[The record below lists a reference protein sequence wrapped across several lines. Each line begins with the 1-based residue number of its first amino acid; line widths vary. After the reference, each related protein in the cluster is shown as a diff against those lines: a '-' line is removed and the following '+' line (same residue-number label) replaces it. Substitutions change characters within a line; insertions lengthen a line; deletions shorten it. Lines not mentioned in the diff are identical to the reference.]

1 MTDRYY
7 YFATLVDALALSSNH
22 SSDYIHVCLDY
33 ISGSAISGALA
44 SRLYREGSID
54 TAILNRVFQ
63 NNEAVFS
70 HGLPLK
76 VKTEKEN
83 GKENDN
89 NNETDKNNKE
99 LYLTLPAP
107 SCLHYEKGT
116 SEGESPFENP
126 ALQDP
131 GPRQLKQ
138 VRSGYLDSHAQKFSV
153 TRSTMART
161 AIDPETQGAKDGQF
175 FTRNFINAGAV
186 FWGYIAIPD
195 NTIPRNVMVE
205 FLSSTVR
212 IGKSRSNE
220 FGRVKF
226 TLMDEASQ
234 NSVKS
239 ILESPAP
246 RENELYLWCLSDTEF
261 INTETGQSTWTP
273 QFSNLWLPGFSSED
287 GTFDPEKSFI
297 RTGRIR
303 LFNRKRNGL
312 DSEKMVIKRGSIIR
326 FTLKKPLSSAEL
338 QELSLR
344 GIGLSRHQGFGRV
357 MVNPTFLDKKEINPG
372 TDSALFPDL
381 PLKFPN
387 EDSDTASMAASKSD
401 NYSYLTSFVRRRK
414 EAFMSSIDYDSS
426 GREILDGI
434 IDIYIKSRK
443 YNNSF
448 DTDEYG
454 REITDPGKYGPSLSQ
469 WSIIRDLVNINKC
482 GEPDSARLDD
492 DSAIFKEIRKKLQRK
507 KERESARTSW
517 DTHFMCNGNTNATFY
532 GEFLRIISGHY
543 LGSLK
548 KALDILKHYDMSR
561 FATLIKEGGEAQ
573 ARAGGRKN

>member
-44 SRLYREGSID
+44 SRLYRDGTID
-54 TAILNRVFQ
+54 AAILNRVFQ

-76 VKTEKEN
+76 VKS
-83 GKENDN
+83 DQ
-89 NNETDKNNKE
+89 DKFKE
-99 LYLTLPAP
+99 LCLTLPAP

-116 SEGESPFENP
+116 PEGESPFENP

-131 GPRQLKQ
+131 GSRQMEQ
-138 VRSGYLDSHAQKFSV
+138 VRSGYLDSHAAKFSV
-153 TRSTMART
+153 KRSTMART

-195 NTIPRNVMVE
+195 NTIPRAVME
-205 FLSSTVR
+205 DFLSSTVR

-226 TLMDEASQ
+226 TLMDEAVQ
-234 NSVKS
+234 NIVKS

-273 QFSNLWLPGFSSED
+273 QFSNLWLPGFSSAD
-287 GTFDPEKSFI
+287 GAFDPEKSFI

-326 FTLKKPLSSAEL
+326 FTLKKPLTSAEL
-338 QELSLR
+338 QELTLR

-357 MVNPTFLDKKEINPG
+357 MANPAFLDKKEINPG

-381 PLKFPN
+381 PLKLLN
-387 EDSDTASMAASKSD
+387 EECGTSGKSGTASKAAAKAD
-401 NYSYLTSFVRRRK
+401 DYGYLTSFVRRRK

-448 DTDEYG
+448 DADEFG
-454 REITDPGKYGPSLSQ
+454 RDTADPGKYGPSLSQ
-469 WSIIRDLVNINKC
+469 WSNIRDWVNKC
-482 GEPDSARLDD
+482 GEPDSIMLDD
-492 DSAIFKEIRKKLQRK
+492 DSAIFKKISDKLRHE
-507 KERESARTSW
+507 KERESASASW
-517 DTHFMCNGNTNATFY
+517 DTHFISNGDTNATFY